1 MSTLRKSN
9 FSTLAPRADRKLSRW
24 LGFVLALHLVIL
36 AAGFFA
42 PYDPAEQDR
51 DHPYLPPM
59 RVHFLDAQHHFH
71 ARPFSY
77 ALRPAPGSFDQYGE
91 DTSAPIALH
100 FFTTGPTYRLLGF
113 LPSRLHLF
121 GARSTLS
128 GAANPSP
135 RLYLLGTDGFG
146 RDLLSRFLFGGQISL
161 LAGLLGAAITLTLGT
176 LIGLTAGFF
185 GGWRDDLLMRLAE
198 LFLALPWLYLLFAL
212 RAFLPL
218 SVSPIQAFL
227 LVVIVIGAVG
237 WARPAR
243 LVRGVVLSV
252 KERDFVRAARGFGAS
267 HFYLVRRHIL
277 PETASVLLTQ
287 AAILVPQFVLAEMTL
302 SFLGLGVP
310 EPASSWGN
318 LLAALQQYSVLVSYW
333 WMYLPAL
340 AILPFF
346 LGYLGLANALQ
357 RRFQTFKIESGLSQA
372 DPELSVPVSNEVA
385 GA

>member
-1 MSTLRKSN
+1 MTRRS
-9 FSTLAPRADRKLSRW
+9 ALSAW
-24 LGFVLALHLVIL
+24 LIVLAVLHLPIL

-42 PYDPAEQDR
+42 PYDPSDQDR
-51 DHPYLPPM
+51 YHAYLPPM
-59 RVHFLDAQHHFH
+59 RLHLVDAQGHFH
-71 ARPFSY
+71 FRPFAYS
-77 ALRPAPGSFDQYGE
+77 LRIKPNSFDEYE
-91 DTSAPIALH
+91 ADVSAPLPLH
-100 FFTTGPTYRLLGF
+100 FFVSGSAYRLLGII
-113 LPSRLHLF
+113 PSRLHLF
-121 GARSTLS
+121 GVAQPT
-128 GAANPSP
+128 PSPTDSSQTTP
-135 RLYLLGTDGFG
+135 RLYFFGTDSFG
-146 RDLLSRFLFGGQISL
+146 RDQASRILYGGQISL
-161 LAGLLGAAITLTLGT
+161 LAGLLGAAITLTLGA

-227 LVVIVIGAVG
+227 LVVIVIGLVG

-267 HFYLVRRHIL
+267 SFYLLRRHIF

-287 AAILVPQFVLAEMTL
+287 AAILIPQFVLAEMTL

-318 LLAALQQYSVLVSYW
+318 LLASLQQYNVLVSYW
-333 WMYLPAL
+333 WMYLPAMV
-340 AILPFF
+340 ILPFF
-346 LGYLGLANALQ
+346 LGYLGLASALQ
-357 RRFQTFKIESGLSQA
+357 RRAQPFKIDREVPGLNS
-372 DPELSVPVSNEVA
+372 EVA
-385 GA
+385 GV